1 MKSMFMPFTGKRRR
15 KILHWLILPVLIA
28 GILVVIGDHFG
39 EQRQYQ
45 PVLPEAGV
53 RFGDVIV
60 DPAAGEIR
68 FYGEIRQN
76 EGWVR
81 FLVYLCSYR
90 WLKEEAAITSPAY
103 LTDLQK
109 AIALLDWQ
117 LWDQLWFR
125 ETTGQKIEVYVEW
138 IGGGMAEA
146 NELIR
151 LPYHLGIGDLVFLG
165 SPFFDPLFIARCTR
179 TILCLALKQRSRCP
193 LFLLQE
199 SVKEKFTRVCGDTGY
214 HLNPERLPP
223 PGTRVTVIIRVPDR

>member
-1 MKSMFMPFTGKRRR
+1 MAGKARR
-15 KILHWLILPVLIA
+15 KILYWLILPVLIA

-39 EQRQYQ
+39 KQRQYQ
-45 PVLPEAGV
+45 PVLPEAGA
-53 RFGDVIV
+53 RFGDVVV
-60 DPAAGEIR
+60 DPAAREIR

-125 ETTGQKIEVYVEW
+125 EITGQEIEVSLRW
-138 IGGGMAEA
+138 QGGEGDA
-146 NELIR
+146 NELIE
-151 LPYHLGIGDLVFLG
+151 LPYHLGMGDLIFLG
-165 SPFFDPLFIARCTR
+165 SPFFDPLFLARCAQT
-179 TILCLALKQRSRCP
+179 TVCVALKQRPQCP
-193 LFLLQE
+193 LFFLQE
-199 SVKEKFTRVCGDTGY
+199 SVEEKFTRAGGAAGY
-214 HLNPERLPP
+214 HLNSERLPP
-223 PGTRVTVIIRVPDR
+223 PGTRVTVIIRVPDLEVDDG